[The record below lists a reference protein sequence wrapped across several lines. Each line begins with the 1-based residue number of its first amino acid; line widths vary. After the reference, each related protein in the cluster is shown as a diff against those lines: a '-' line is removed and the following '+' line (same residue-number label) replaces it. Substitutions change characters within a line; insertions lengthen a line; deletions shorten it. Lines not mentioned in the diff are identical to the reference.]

1 MAIKLKGHETF
12 ALREGWLN
20 KGLAKVDANPKV
32 FSENYK
38 LCTTNYKVKG
48 TSHDGKKTFVR

>member
-1 MAIKLKGHETF
+1 MKLKQADRRRKVAIKLKRTWKHF

-32 FSENYK
+32 FF
-38 LCTTNYKVKG
+38 L
-48 TSHDGKKTFVR
+48 